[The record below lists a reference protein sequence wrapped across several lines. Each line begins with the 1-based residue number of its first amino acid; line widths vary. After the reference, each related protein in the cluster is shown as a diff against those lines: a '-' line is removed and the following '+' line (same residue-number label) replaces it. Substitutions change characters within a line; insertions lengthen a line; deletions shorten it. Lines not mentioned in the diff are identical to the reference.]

1 MAFLRLLTLLG
12 WTVVFVVLLLFAV
25 KNTEPVTLR
34 FHFDQAWHAPLVFVV
49 LVSVA
54 AGAVL
59 GVIACLAP
67 LLRQRRENVRLRTE
81 LGHRER
87 ERAALANP
95 PQPATVPDEPSLP

>member
-12 WTVVFVVLLLFAV
+12 WTAVFVVLLLFAV
-25 KNTEPVTLR
+25 KNTDPVTLR

-54 AGAVL
+54 AGTVL

-67 LLRQRRENVRLRTE
+67 LLRQRREIVALRKE
-81 LGHRER
+81 LAVRER
-87 ERAALANP
+87 EKATLATAP
-95 PQPATVPDEPSLP
+95 PPATLPDVPSLP